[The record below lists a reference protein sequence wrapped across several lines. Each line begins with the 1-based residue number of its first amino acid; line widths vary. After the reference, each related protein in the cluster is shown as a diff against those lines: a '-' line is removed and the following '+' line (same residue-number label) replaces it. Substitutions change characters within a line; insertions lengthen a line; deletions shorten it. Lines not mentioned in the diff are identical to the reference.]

1 MNKKSNVVKNE
12 GYKRSFRT
20 VPALPCPNTSIDKGK
35 YCEDKNT
42 KQKMPKKYQDCTSNE
57 DTVNNICYAKCRP
70 GFMPKG
76 NNCVKIL
83 EKNRYKEAVQKWD
96 LENRVR
102 EASRRGRETFG
113 NVVNEWLNY
122 DKIDKK
128 LSDLFDDNL
137 KQYRWGFVIA
147 LAALVIYIIMKLL
160 QSTNEV
166 KAPQQPTII
175 VQMPSGLQVPQQVL
189 QPALQVVSPPSPSAP
204 PASPQIIN
212 IPEAQLATTKPVM
225 PINITDLKKTGGFNR
240 SLFSEIES
248 SIFSDWNTS
257 D

>member
-1 MNKKSNVVKNE
+1 M
-12 GYKRSFRT
+12 
-20 VPALPCPNTSIDKGK
+20 D
-35 YCEDKNT
+35 
-42 KQKMPKKYQDCTSNE
+42 
-57 DTVNNICYAKCRP
+57 
-70 GFMPKG
+70 KG
-76 NNCVKIL
+76 NNCVKIV

-102 EASRRGRETFG
+102 EASRRGREKFG

-147 LAALVIYIIMKLL
+147 LAALVIYIIMNLL